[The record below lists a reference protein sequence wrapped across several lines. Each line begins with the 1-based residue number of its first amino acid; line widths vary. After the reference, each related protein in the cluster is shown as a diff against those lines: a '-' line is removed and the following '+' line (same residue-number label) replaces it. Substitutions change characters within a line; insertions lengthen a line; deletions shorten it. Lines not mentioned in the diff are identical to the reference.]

1 MLHNGAHAQVH
12 QAVGMPDIIV
22 KTRKYIYII
31 EVKLDSTPDEALR
44 QLEEKQYAI
53 PYLMDGQEIIKLGV
67 SFSSKMKTINEWKR
81 G

>member
-1 MLHNGAHAQVH
+1 
-12 QAVGMPDIIV
+12 MPDIIV
-22 KTRKYIYII
+22 RTHQFIYII

-44 QLEEKQYAI
+44 QLEEKQYAT

-67 SFSSKMKTINEWKR
+67 SFSSKTKTINGWKR